1 MPEKHHSERKRPPR
15 AAAPKGAPSSAE
27 RGAQGT
33 GPKFAAGAKAT
44 TALGGGAFGIDNLF
58 AWLGGVVEQLG
69 ETVEKTEK
77 GEIKR
82 HGEFKIQGLGEKAR
96 GVYGVSIKMGIGGKP
111 AFQSFGNIH
120 PTAKGPEV
128 TEVREPLVDVFD
140 EDKEVLVVAELPGA
154 SEKDIAV
161 TIKDSALTLEAK
173 GQHRYAKDIDL
184 PAKVKPEPVR
194 KVYRNGLLEI
204 RFAKI

>member
-1 MPEKHHSERKRPPR
+1 
-15 AAAPKGAPSSAE
+15 
-27 RGAQGT
+27 
-33 GPKFAAGAKAT
+33 
-44 TALGGGAFGIDNLF
+44 
-58 AWLGGVVEQLG
+58 
-69 ETVEKTEK
+69 
-77 GEIKR
+77 
-82 HGEFKIQGLGEKAR
+82 
-96 GVYGVSIKMGIGGKP
+96 
-111 AFQSFGNIH
+111 
-120 PTAKGPEV
+120 
-128 TEVREPLVDVFD
+128 VREPLVDVFD